1 MSIQPTPN
9 SKLPMDLSKSIH
21 AHWRLFLFE
30 GIVLVVL
37 GLAAVVIPPLAGIA
51 TTIFLGWLLLIAGFV
66 GLLSTFNARSA
77 PGYLWSLLSALVAM
91 VAGGVLLWYPLQ
103 GLITL
108 TYVLIG
114 YLLADGLLTIILA
127 ISHRRELSGRWEWM
141 LVNGVVDFILAGIIF
156 AALPGALTWALGL
169 IVGIDLI
176 FGGTALIGMAL
187 SARKMAS

>member
-1 MSIQPTPN
+1 MSVQPTPN
-9 SKLPMDLSKSIH
+9 SKLAMGLSKSIH
-21 AHWRLFLFE
+21 AHWGLFLFE

-66 GLLSTFNARSA
+66 GLLSTFKSRSA
-77 PGYLWSLLSALVAM
+77 PGYWWSLLSALVAI
-91 VAGGVLLWYPLQ
+91 VAGGIFLWYPIQ

-127 ISHRRELSGRWEWM
+127 ISHRRELSRRWEWM
-141 LVNGVVDFILAGIIF
+141 LVNGIVDFILAGIIF
-156 AALPGALTWALGL
+156 AALPGAFAWALGL

-176 FGGTALIGMAL
+176 FGGTALIGMSL
-187 SARKMAS
+187 SARKAVS

>member
-1 MSIQPTPN
+1 MSAQPTPN
-9 SKLPMDLSKSIH
+9 SKLATTLSKSMH
-21 AHWRLFLFE
+21 SHWRLFLFE
-30 GIVLVVL
+30 GILLVVL

-66 GLLSTFNARSA
+66 GLLSTFKAGSA
-77 PGYLWSLLSALVAM
+77 PGYGWSLLSALVALF
-91 VAGGVLLWYPLQ
+91 AGGMLLWYPLQ
-103 GLITL
+103 GLVTL

-156 AALPGALTWALGL
+156 AALPGAFTWALGL
-169 IVGIDLI
+169 VVGIDLI

-187 SARKMAS
+187 SARETV

>member
-1 MSIQPTPN
+1 MAFQPTPN
-9 SKLPMDLSKSIH
+9 SKLATALH

-30 GIVLVVL
+30 GILLVVL
-37 GLAAVVIPPLAGIA
+37 GLAAVFIPPLAGIA
-51 TTIFLGWLLLIAGFV
+51 TTIFVGWLLLIAGFV
-66 GLLSTFNARSA
+66 GALSTFKARSA
-77 PGYLWSLLSALVAM
+77 PGYWWSLLSSLVAI
-91 VAGGVLLWYPLQ
+91 VAGGMLLWYPLQ

-114 YLLADGLLTIILA
+114 YLLADGILTIILA

-156 AALPGALTWALGL
+156 AALPGAFTWALGL
-169 IVGIDLI
+169 IVGIDFI

-187 SARKMAS
+187 SARSPR

>member
-1 MSIQPTPN
+1 MSVQPTN
-9 SKLPMDLSKSIH
+9 AKLAMDLSKSIH
-21 AHWRLFLFE
+21 AHRGLFLFE

-66 GLLSTFNARSA
+66 GLLSTFKARSA
-77 PGYLWSLLSALVAM
+77 PGYWWSLLSALVAI
-91 VAGGVLLWYPLQ
+91 VAGGILLWYPLQ

-114 YLLADGLLTIILA
+114 YLLADGLLTIVLA

-141 LVNGVVDFILAGIIF
+141 LANGVVDFILAGIIF
-156 AALPGALTWALGL
+156 AALPGAFAWALGL

-176 FGGTALIGMAL
+176 FGGTALIAMAL
-187 SARKMAS
+187 SARKAAS

>member
-1 MSIQPTPN
+1 MSDRAANTN
-9 SKLPMDLSKSIH
+9 SKFATNLSKSIN

-37 GLAAVVIPPLAGIA
+37 GLAAVVVPPLAGIA

-66 GLLSTFNARSA
+66 GFLSTFKSKSA
-77 PGYLWSLLSALVAM
+77 PGYWWSFLSALVAI
-91 VAGGVLLWYPLQ
+91 VAGGMLLWYPVQ
-103 GLITL
+103 GLVTL

-114 YLLADGLLTIILA
+114 YLLVDGLLTIILA
-127 ISHRRELSGRWEWM
+127 ISHHRELSRRWEWM

-156 AALPGALTWALGL
+156 AALPGAFAWALGL
-169 IVGIDLI
+169 IIGIDLI

-187 SARKMAS
+187 SARHG